1 MGKKTIEQIILF
13 SLLSFL
19 LITPI
24 ISSSSGGTLTLL
36 LRGENAD
43 IKIYNGEQLLYSMN
57 NMVKDTSHSWVNLHI
72 GSYRISAS
80 GLTTRETIE
89 KRVVITENQETE
101 VEMNIGGSSMNPSY
115 SLIILFLGVVVFLFY
130 FSLSISRRKKA

>member
-1 MGKKTIEQIILF
+1 MGKKVREQIILF
-13 SLLSFL
+13 FL
-19 LITPI
+19 LFFLLVTPV

-80 GLTTRETIE
+80 GLTTGETIE
-89 KRVVITENQETE
+89 KRVVITET
-101 VEMNIGGSSMNPSY
+101 VSY
-115 SLIILFLGVVVFLFY
+115 LVY
-130 FSLSISRRKKA
+130 RNRKKKLEVKIKWVKKR